1 MWKLYDQLI
10 SAIPEDW
17 KAEEIVRGSAYA
29 YVKSRNGIG
38 VAELKYYDYRMP
50 MFTRNMVGAP
60 LRELAECIKSW
71 NFIESAVGLAAI
83 NAYYNNI
90 TVAKQSG
97 VTIGDSM
104 HVEDRIYDPFIMS
117 QNEVRGKK
125 VTVSGHFPHITT
137 LLAPICEMRII
148 SNDFPKDDDYP
159 VSAAE
164 YLIPDS
170 DFVFIGSL
178 SLIDKTLPRLL
189 ELAKNATKTTIVG
202 PSTTLAPL
210 LFDYGVDDLSGFVI
224 KDTERAMRMV
234 KGAENGKFFSSG
246 QKVSFKKQQF
256 LQQTTKADAHERG

>member
-1 MWKLYDQLI
+1 MWEIYDRLI
-10 SAIPEDW
+10 STIPEDW
-17 KAEEIVRGSAYA
+17 KAEEIVRGSSYA
-29 YVKSRNGIG
+29 YVKSKNGIG
-38 VAELKYYDYRMP
+38 VAELKYYDHRMP

-71 NFIESAVGLAAI
+71 NFIEAAVGLAAI
-83 NAYYNNI
+83 NAYFNNI
-90 TVAKQSG
+90 VVAKQSG
-97 VTIGDSM
+97 VTIGESM
-104 HVEDRIYDPFIMS
+104 HVEDRIYDPFIMA

-125 VTVSGHFPHITT
+125 VAVLGHFPHITT
-137 LLAPICEMRII
+137 LLAPICEMKII
-148 SNDFPKDDDYP
+148 ASDFPKDDDYP
-159 VSAAE
+159 PTAVE
-164 YLIPDS
+164 YIFPES

-210 LFDYGVDDLSGFVI
+210 LFDYGVGDLSGFVI
-224 KDTERAMRMV
+224 KDTEKAMRIV

-246 QKVSFKKQQF
+246 QKVAFKKQQF